1 MNYSQKKRPRIFLN
15 TRRVVALFGRAK
27 LMREWDGRFLLEGG
41 SNHDEAAAVEWA
53 SMFLPE
59 AVLAKTKKPRR
70 W

>member
-1 MNYSQKKRPRIFLN
+1 MNYSHKKRPRIFFN

-41 SNHDEAAAVEWA
+41 NNHDEAAAVEWA
-53 SMFLPE
+53 SLFLPE

-70 W
+70 